1 MSHSAYN
8 QARQALDKLR
18 KQPFDNISN
27 RSASQYFAKHA
38 KTLQTILE
46 RDPSSKLDVVE
57 QIQQMIVK
65 ITAQSPVKDAERL
78 LELYLIEIETNLP

>member
-1 MSHSAYN
+1 
-8 QARQALDKLR
+8 
-18 KQPFDNISN
+18 
-27 RSASQYFAKHA
+27 
-38 KTLQTILE
+38 E

-78 LELYLIEIETNLP
+78 LELYLIEIETNLPDIVRDRFIAGRLWSGSYSLR